1 MKLERCRHRKFE
13 SITTRSRRSAFS
25 LTSFAEQQRWMARI
39 TSFIRSGRIFVL
51 DFRRAPNLLDLL
63 ARSKIPSSIE
73 SELQI
78 SSKALYPR
86 GCGSSV
92 PCAPSVQAPPPLSS
106 VMRLRFG
113 AISRES
119 RGKSPTLLLGL
130 RLFLRHIFIFNLPSL
145 VPRQRSAELVC
156 RVGDRAILLLSRTL
170 QEEFVNLNTW
180 AIWLSSTEKRT
191 REDVKI

>member
-1 MKLERCRHRKFE
+1 
-13 SITTRSRRSAFS
+13 
-25 LTSFAEQQRWMARI
+25 MARI
-39 TSFIRSGRIFVL
+39 TSFIRSGRISVL

-63 ARSKIPSSIE
+63 ARSKIPSPIE

-119 RGKSPTLLLGL
+119 RGKSTGL
-130 RLFLRHIFIFNLPSL
+130 RLFLRHIFIFNSPSL

-170 QEEFVNLNTW
+170 QEEFVNLNT
-180 AIWLSSTEKRT
+180 
-191 REDVKI
+191 